1 MRKICVV
8 ITARTSYTKIKPI
21 LYHLN
26 KKKSIKLQIVLAAS
40 AVLDKYGKV
49 DDIVKKDGFPVD
61 EKIYMLIE
69 SESLLNTSKSTGIGI
84 IEFSSAF
91 NRLKP
96 DLVLVMADRF
106 EVISAAIS
114 AAYQNIPLAHIQGGE
129 VSGNI
134 DEKVRHAISK
144 LADYHF
150 PSTLRSKKW
159 LIKMGENSENVF
171 HTGCPSIDIA
181 KNIIKNPEINFNLYE
196 KYGGVGDFP
205 SLKNKY
211 LIVMQHPVTTEY
223 KQAEF
228 QILETLEAIKSI
240 KKSVFWFW
248 PNPDAGG
255 DSTSKTI
262 RRFREN
268 NKSTHLHFIKNM
280 IPDDFLRF
288 LYNSDGII
296 GNSSCAIREC
306 SFLGIPS
313 VNIGTR
319 QSNRERGPNT
329 IDVNYNSNEIKNAII
344 EHCNGR
350 VKGVNLYGN
359 GNAGKQIADICSKIK
374 LSFSKSLNYNNEK

>member
-49 DDIVKKDGFPVD
+49 DDIVKNDGFPVD

-171 HTGCPSIDIA
+171 HSIV
-181 KNIIKNPEINFNLYE
+181 K
-196 KYGGVGDFP
+196 
-205 SLKNKY
+205 
-211 LIVMQHPVTTEY
+211 
-223 KQAEF
+223 
-228 QILETLEAIKSI
+228 
-240 KKSVFWFW
+240 
-248 PNPDAGG
+248 
-255 DSTSKTI
+255 
-262 RRFREN
+262 
-268 NKSTHLHFIKNM
+268 LH
-280 IPDDFLRF
+280 
-288 LYNSDGII
+288 
-296 GNSSCAIREC
+296 
-306 SFLGIPS
+306 
-313 VNIGTR
+313 
-319 QSNRERGPNT
+319 
-329 IDVNYNSNEIKNAII
+329 
-344 EHCNGR
+344 
-350 VKGVNLYGN
+350 
-359 GNAGKQIADICSKIK
+359 
-374 LSFSKSLNYNNEK
+374 